1 VLTCPY
7 CASPL
12 EHAWKHC
19 PACGAA
25 LDEGTSHPRSSSAA
39 LAPQTVLQGGRYR
52 LEHTLGQGGFGITY
66 AARDTQLERP
76 VALKECFPALSSRSG
91 LRVSAGNLEFESQ
104 KKTFLEEGRTL
115 ARFQHPGIVRVFDV
129 FEEQSTAY
137 LVMELLEGQTLA
149 QILERREKL
158 APDEVRV
165 QLEGVLSA
173 LAEVHRAGLLHRD
186 LKPENL
192 FCSTDGRTVLIDFG
206 SARAFQSGR
215 TVFHTRVLTAQY
227 APPEQWS
234 SEARFGPY
242 TDFYALGAT
251 FYHALSGVPPTSA
264 PERMMNAP
272 LAPLEGV
279 PPVLRDT
286 LERMLRLGVR
296 ERPQSAAEVLEL
308 LSRAQPNP
316 HAGPRRLGFSDYSAE
331 TKPHLPQVP
340 ALPLEPRVLAPL
352 PLEPRTPN
360 SGTLEPI
367 SGTTRFY
374 GRWAALLV
382 AALFF
387 GQYVL
392 NPSSYTLIDF
402 ANLAIHEGGH
412 LVFRIL
418 GQFIYFL
425 GGSLMQILLPLAFC
439 LVFWRTGQ
447 RFSAA
452 LCLFWVSNNLFNV
465 STYIKDAR
473 AMQLELVG
481 GDTHD
486 WNWILGQLGAL
497 GADQVLGGFVYA
509 LGLCVYLLALGAGI
523 FLLLRPGALEPAS
536 SAVS

>member
-1 VLTCPY
+1 M
-7 CASPL
+7 
-12 EHAWKHC
+12 
-19 PACGAA
+19 
-25 LDEGTSHPRSSSAA
+25 
-39 LAPQTVLQGGRYR
+39 LQSGRYR
-52 LEHTLGQGGFGITY
+52 LERTLGQGGFGITY
-66 AARDTQLERP
+66 AAVDTQLERP
-76 VALKECFPALSSRSG
+76 VALKECFPAGSSRTG
-91 LRVSAGNLEFESQ
+91 LKVGGFASEFEAQ
-104 KKTFLEEGRTL
+104 KKTFLEEGRVL

-129 FEEQSTAY
+129 FEENDTAY

-149 QILERREKL
+149 QTLERRGKL
-158 APDEVRV
+158 TPDQVRV

-186 LKPENL
+186 LKPDNL
-192 FCSTDGRTVLIDFG
+192 FCTSDQGMGERTVLIDFG

-215 TVFHTRVLTAQY
+215 TVAHTRVLTAQY

-251 FYHALSGVPPTSA
+251 FYHALSGMPPTSA
-264 PERMMNAP
+264 PERMMNTP
-272 LAPLEGV
+272 LLLLGNRPLEHT
-279 PPVLRDT
+279 PQILRDT

-296 ERPQSAAEVLEL
+296 ARPQSAAEVLEL
-308 LSRAQPNP
+308 LSRAHLPKG
-316 HAGPRRLGFSDYSAE
+316 AGPRRLGMSDYSADVRQ
-331 TKPHLPQVP
+331 HLPQVP
-340 ALPLEPRVLAPL
+340 ALPLEQRVFAPF
-352 PLEPRTPN
+352 PLEPLTLN

-392 NPSSYTLIDF
+392 QPSSYTLIDF

-418 GQFIYFL
+418 GQFVYFL

-439 LVFWRTGQ
+439 LVFWRGGQ

-473 AMQLELVG
+473 TMQLELVG

-486 WNWILGQLGAL
+486 WNWILGQLNAL
-497 GADQVLGGFVYA
+497 GADQILGGFVYA

-523 FLLLRPGALEPAS
+523 FLLLKPGALGRAS
-536 SAVS
+536 SSVS